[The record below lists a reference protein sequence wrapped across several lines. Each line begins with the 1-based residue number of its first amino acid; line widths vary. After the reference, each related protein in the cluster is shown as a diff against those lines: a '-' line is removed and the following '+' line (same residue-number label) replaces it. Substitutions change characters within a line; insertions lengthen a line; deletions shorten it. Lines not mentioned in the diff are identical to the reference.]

1 LRLDSNV
8 ALAATSTTPLLYEEV
23 AMPAV
28 TLPIQEVTVY
38 TDRALITRRGR
49 VDLVTGPQDLV
60 LSGIPACLVSDS
72 VRAGG
77 RGPTA
82 VRLAGVDVRAA
93 FQARAAEAGR
103 RALDEECER
112 LRDQDARLG
121 ERAAAIEGDL
131 SFVHELRR
139 AAAPDM
145 ACALARKRVELAD
158 CQGLLDFARDHI
170 MEAHAE
176 LAGVNEQRRTLAAQ
190 LTAAERNLAALGA
203 AESRR
208 VHDVVVG
215 VDAAAP
221 GAWELEVS
229 YVVDDARWVP
239 VYDIHVRR
247 DEGEG
252 DGAGEPHVGLSL
264 LALVSQR
271 TGEEWA
277 DVALTLSTA
286 RPSLGTLPPKLTP
299 WYIDLQQPYQRRDS
313 GHAART
319 RMLPPPVPAA
329 AGAIASSDDAFLA
342 ARAEAD
348 LPAAIVEASV
358 EASGAVVSYTLP
370 GHAGIPSD
378 GAPHKVTV
386 ALADLPAR
394 LTYESVPRLLPHA
407 FTRAEARNV
416 SPLVLLP
423 GEASV
428 FHDGRFV
435 GAVELTEVVA
445 PEQEFTLYLG
455 VDDGVTVERELTRRA
470 VDKTLIGGNRRT
482 SLSYRITVRNNH
494 ARAAHVTVRDQTP
507 VSRHEQLKARVS
519 RVEPG
524 PAEQTDL
531 GVLRWELNVP
541 PGGMEQLNVDLVVEH
556 PAGPTVTGLEG
567 HGPA

>member
-1 LRLDSNV
+1 
-8 ALAATSTTPLLYEEV
+8 
-23 AMPAV
+23 MPAV

-38 TDRALITRRGR
+38 TDRALVTRRGR
-49 VDLVTGPQDLV
+49 VDLAVGPQDLV
-60 LSGIPACLVSDS
+60 LSGIPACLVPDS

-77 RGPTA
+77 HGPTA
-82 VRLAGVDVRAA
+82 VRLASVDVRAA
-93 FQARAAEAGR
+93 FQARATAAGR
-103 RALDEECER
+103 RALEEECER

-131 SFVHELRR
+131 AFVHELRR
-139 AAAPDM
+139 AAAPDL
-145 ACALARKRVELAD
+145 ARALARKRVELAD
-158 CQGLLDFARDHI
+158 CQGLLDFARVHI
-170 MEAHAE
+170 TEAHAE
-176 LAGVNEQRRTLAAQ
+176 LAEVNGQRRALAAQ
-190 LTAAERNLAALGA
+190 LTAVERNLAALGV

-215 VDAAAP
+215 VDAADP
-221 GAWELEVS
+221 GPWELEVS

-239 VYDIHVRR
+239 IYDIHVRR
-247 DEGEG
+247 DERDEVE
-252 DGAGEPHVGLSL
+252 GAGEPHVDLSL

-271 TGEEWA
+271 TGEEWV

-286 RPSLGTLPPKLTP
+286 RPGLGTLPPKLTP
-299 WYIDLQQPYQRRDS
+299 WYIDLQQPYQRRDLRY
-313 GHAART
+313 AARA
-319 RMLPPPVPAA
+319 RMASSPEPAA
-329 AGAIASSDDAFLA
+329 VGDASDDALLA
-342 ARAEAD
+342 AVAEAD
-348 LPAAIVEASV
+348 LPASIVEASIV

-370 GHAGIPSD
+370 GRAGVPSD

-386 ALADLPAR
+386 AFADLPAR

-407 FTRAEARNV
+407 FTRAEALNA

-435 GAVELTEVVA
+435 GAVELPEVVA

-455 VDDGVTVERELTRRA
+455 VDDGIAVERELTRRA
-470 VDKTLIGGNRRT
+470 VDKTLIGGARRT

-494 ARAAHVTVRDQTP
+494 AHGAHVTVRDQTP
-507 VSRHEQLKARVS
+507 VSRHEQLKARVL

-531 GVLRWELNVP
+531 GALRWELNVP
-541 PGGMEQLNVDLVVEH
+541 PGGTEQLNVDLVVEH
-556 PAGPTVTGLEG
+556 PTGQTVTGLEG
-567 HGPA
+567 PGPA